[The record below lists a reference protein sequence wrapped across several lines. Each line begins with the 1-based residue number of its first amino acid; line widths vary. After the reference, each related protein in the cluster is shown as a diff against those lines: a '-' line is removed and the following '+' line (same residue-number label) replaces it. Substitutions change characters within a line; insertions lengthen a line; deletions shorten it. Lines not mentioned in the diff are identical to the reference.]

1 MKYVT
6 LSNGVK
12 MPRFG
17 LGTFRV
23 EAGESAYQTVLTAL
37 ELGYRHIDTAQMYH
51 NEADV
56 GSAIKDSGIQRS
68 EIFITTKQKEH
79 YNGDQAKVLADI
91 HESLKLLKTDY
102 IDLLIIHWPNHD
114 PKMNA
119 STWKVLEK
127 VYQEGLVKAIGVSNF
142 QKHHLDALLETA
154 EIVPM
159 VNQVE
164 MHPGLNQEPLRKYL
178 ESKNV
183 IMISYGPFMK
193 GRIYEEPYKDDLAA
207 IASKYNISIA
217 QLVIAWGLER
227 GILMIPKSVN
237 RDRLLENFKAEKVK
251 LEKADVKAINA
262 LNRGTRVYTD
272 PDNNP
277 FYNN

>member
-142 QKHHLDALLETA
+142 PKHHLDALLETA